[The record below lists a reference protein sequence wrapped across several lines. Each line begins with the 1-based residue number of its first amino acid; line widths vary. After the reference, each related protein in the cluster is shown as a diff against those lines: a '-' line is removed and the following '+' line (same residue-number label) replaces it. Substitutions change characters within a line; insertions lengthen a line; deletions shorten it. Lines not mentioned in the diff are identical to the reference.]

1 LGGNL
6 DAVLR
11 TATSKE
17 TVMAQ
22 SQSPISIRTARSG
35 DEPALRRLAALDS
48 ADPIA
53 GPALV
58 AEVDG
63 ELRAALSLDD
73 QRVIADPFHATSQLV
88 VLLEVQAAQPARR
101 RAALAALRAAVAVRR
116 GLVVPAA
123 TRARA

>member
-1 LGGNL
+1 
-6 DAVLR
+6 
-11 TATSKE
+11 
-17 TVMAQ
+17 MAQ

-35 DEPALRRLAALDS
+35 DEAALRRLAALDS

-63 ELRAALSLDD
+63 ELRAALALDD
-73 QRVIADPFHATSQLV
+73 QRVIADPFHTTAQLV

-116 GLVVPAA
+116 GLAVPAA